1 MGAIKDDAGMIYG
14 VYCAGKYDLSARVD
28 VLMSPGPK
36 SSIPT
41 RMSSAPL
48 KVCVCGIDGVQ
59 DITLDI
65 VGCEH
70 SAASF
75 LSD

>member
-1 MGAIKDDAGMIYG
+1 MGAIEDDGG
-14 VYCAGKYDLSARVD
+14 VIDGGCWAAKYDLSAPVG

-36 SSIPT
+36 SSVPT
-41 RMSSAPL
+41 RMSSAHM
-48 KVCVCGIDGVQ
+48 KVCVCRIDGVQ

-70 SAASF
+70 IAASF

>member
-1 MGAIKDDAGMIYG
+1 MIYG
-14 VYCAGKYDLSARVD
+14 VYYAGKYDLSAPVG

-36 SSIPT
+36 SSVPT
-41 RMSSAPL
+41 RMSSAPM
-48 KVCVCGIDGVQ
+48 KVCVCRIDGVQ

-70 SAASF
+70 IAASF